1 MILFVSIFY
10 FPREFKSDFCDEVE
24 TSLKH
29 CEALH
34 LNKIFLWEN
43 KIVLCE
49 FGLTRLVIQTIRNAN
64 KNTYAA
70 FGF

>member
-1 MILFVSIFY
+1 MKL
-10 FPREFKSDFCDEVE
+10 

-34 LNKIFLWEN
+34 LNQI
-43 KIVLCE
+43 LCE
-49 FGLTRLVIQTIRNAN
+49 FGLTRLVIQIIRNAN

-70 FGF
+70 FGFWNVWSNM

>member
-1 MILFVSIFY
+1 MILFVSIFS

-29 CEALH
+29 CDALH
-34 LNKIFLWEN
+34 LNKI
-43 KIVLCE
+43 LCE
-49 FGLTRLVIQTIRNAN
+49 FGLTRLVIQIIRNAN

-70 FGF
+70 FGFWNVWSNM